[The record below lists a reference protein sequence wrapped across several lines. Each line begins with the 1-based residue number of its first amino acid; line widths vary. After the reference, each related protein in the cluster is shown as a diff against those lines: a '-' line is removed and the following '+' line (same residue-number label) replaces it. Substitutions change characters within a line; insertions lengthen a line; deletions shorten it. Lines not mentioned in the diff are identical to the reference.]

1 MIEARDSERNFVDM
15 AWVVSPL
22 EGNELQYALDEVLDR
37 LHRFA
42 GRELGDDVALIAAE
56 YRP

>member
-1 MIEARDSERNFVDM
+1 VI
-15 AWVVSPL
+15 SPL
-22 EGNELQYALDEVLDR
+22 EGGELQYALDDVLER